1 VPAGDAVD
9 EVTSDRFWIETKVQV
24 RSVLAAQSTPA
35 VVTPNGDG
43 INDVATISYDLFET
57 TGPVPVAV
65 SIHDLSG
72 HLVRELATQD
82 LSIGH
87 YEVAWDGRNDAGR
100 LVGPGVYLFRVV
112 TRVGGRDQ
120 AQLGPVNV
128 VY

>member
-43 INDVATISYDLFET
+43 INDVAMISYDLFET

-65 SIHDLSG
+65 TIHDLTG

-100 LVGPGVYLFRVV
+100 LGRPGRLSIPCRDACGRSGPG
-112 TRVGGRDQ
+112 
-120 AQLGPVNV
+120 QLGPVNV